1 MKRIAYI
8 VFFSLAIAA
17 CGSSRTEVS
26 TSKLAAVV
34 TDNSPEAL
42 IAALPGA
49 YHGVIDSPHDG
60 GCTVKITQ
68 AQIQHALVPK
78 LNITVTNP
86 SAALEADRVAT
97 YSVSEA
103 SLARSFSS
111 VGQFSHTTR
120 LSLGGIFR
128 SAETKHLR
136 INFFAKA
143 EGEPLEILGVQILHN
158 FEQEMFSLPN
168 QTNAT
173 CWNISRDL

>member
-86 SAALEADRVAT
+86 SAALKPIGLPLIPSARLASQDHLAVLDNLAIQQDYPSVASFVRQKQSIFVLIFSPRQRVN
-97 YSVSEA
+97 
-103 SLARSFSS
+103 L
-111 VGQFSHTTR
+111 
-120 LSLGGIFR
+120 
-128 SAETKHLR
+128 
-136 INFFAKA
+136 
-143 EGEPLEILGVQILHN
+143 
-158 FEQEMFSLPN
+158 
-168 QTNAT
+168 
-173 CWNISRDL
+173 